1 MLFDVQVTCT
11 MDSDSESNAE
21 EALEAFLKYSRYHCG
36 ETYGFDGW
44 ELTEF
49 VIEEDS
55 DHYSYA
61 NDDR

>member
-1 MLFDVQVTCT
+1 

-21 EALEAFLKYSRYHCG
+21 EALEAFLKYSRHHCG